1 MRKLIYITLVFCC
14 VLAGGTSFAQCD
26 STSSMCQDHLGTSF
40 ISDGQSYKALL
51 IGNEVA
57 EFHTTFF
64 GGSKYRIAGCSGNS
78 DGNLVWS
85 MYDVKGN
92 LLYTNNDYRNT
103 PYWDF
108 EFVSTIDVTIEA
120 HLSTLSDGSG
130 CAVLMIGFKK

>member
-1 MRKLIYITLVFCC
+1 MRKLLYITFAFCGI
-14 VLAGGTSFAQCD
+14 LAANTGSAQCD
-26 STSSMCQDHLGTSF
+26 STSSMCQDHLGTQY

-51 IGNEVA
+51 VGDEVA

-64 GGSKYRIAGCSGNS
+64 GGSEYRIAGCSGNS

-85 MYDVKGN
+85 LYDVKGN

-108 EFVSTIDVTIEA
+108 EFVSSIDVTIEA
-120 HLSTLSDGSG
+120 QLSSLSAGSG
-130 CAVLMIGFKK
+130 CAVLMIGFKR

>member
-1 MRKLIYITLVFCC
+1 MRKLLYITFVFYGI
-14 VLAGGTSFAQCD
+14 LAALPVSAQCD
-26 STSSMCQDHLGTSF
+26 STSSMCQDHLGTQY

-51 IGNEVA
+51 IGDEVA
-57 EFHTTFF
+57 EFNTTFF

-78 DGNLVWS
+78 DGNLKWS

-108 EFVSTIDVTIEA
+108 EFVSSIDITIEA
-120 HLSTLSDGSG
+120 QLSSLSEGSG
-130 CAVLMIGFKK
+130 CAVLMIGFKR